1 MDWLGYTGG
10 TILTVQLVPQI
21 YRVWL
26 YRDATQLSYM
36 FIFMNCVGLSMMVT
50 YGYLGN
56 DTPLIVST
64 GSSLFSSVV
73 LGWSKYM
80 LS

>member
-1 MDWLGYTGG
+1 MEWLGYTGG
-10 TILTVQLVPQI
+10 TILTLQLVPQI

-26 YRDATQLSYM
+26 YRDARPLSYM

-50 YGYLGN
+50 YGYLSN
-56 DTPLIVST
+56 DIPIVVST